1 MKSFETLLKKR
12 VKESSKLSF
21 DIHLIRQT
29 TDLVVQEMFGE
40 IGRKNIK
47 VREWK
52 SGILFLSVPKS
63 VWRNEVM
70 LLGNKMTYE
79 INKKIKQKI
88 VKFIKTNK

>member
-1 MKSFETLLKKR
+1 MKSFEALLKKR

-29 TDLVVQEMFGE
+29 TDLVIQEMFGE

-47 VREWK
+47 VKEWK
-52 SGILFLSVPKS
+52 SGILFLAVPKS
-63 VWRNEVM
+63 VWRNEIM
-70 LLGNKMTYE
+70 LLRNKITHE

>member
-1 MKSFETLLKKR
+1 MKSFEALLKKR
-12 VKESSKLSF
+12 VKESSELSF

-47 VREWK
+47 VKDWK
-52 SGILFLSVPKS
+52 SGILFLAVPKS

-70 LLGNKMTYE
+70 LLRNKMTYE

-88 VKFIKTNK
+88 VKFIKANK